1 MALLSGLFFG
11 ALGILAYTGVW
22 KGWIRVVRGFGSTI
36 GFACLWVGLAFL
48 AGVLASAVDGTSAV
62 ASTILFVVAAIL
74 LGITVVGL
82 FWLPQFLLPRWYR
95 VLRGEANAA
104 EGERQ

>member
-48 AGVLASAVDGTSAV
+48 AGVLASAVDGISAV

-74 LGITVVGL
+74 LGIAAVGL
-82 FWLPQFLLPRWYR
+82 FWLPPFLLPRWYR
-95 VLRGEANAA
+95 VRRGDADAVKGA
-104 EGERQ
+104 P